1 MKVVIYLLGY
11 LGFMHKSAAGRS
23 EGGEGGEGGKSC
35 SCRFY
40 LRNILYIFKQ
50 IYNEKLIFDF
60 SA

>member
-1 MKVVIYLLGY
+1 MLVY
-11 LGFMHKSAAGRS
+11 LGFMHKSVTGRS
-23 EGGEGGEGGKSC
+23 EGGEGGKSC

-50 IYNEKLIFDF
+50 IYNEKPIFDF